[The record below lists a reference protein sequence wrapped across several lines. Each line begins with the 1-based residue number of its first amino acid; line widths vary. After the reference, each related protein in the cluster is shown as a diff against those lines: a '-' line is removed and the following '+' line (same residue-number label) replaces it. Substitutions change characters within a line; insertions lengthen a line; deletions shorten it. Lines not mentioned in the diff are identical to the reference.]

1 MSQIKVGTEVSLFQI
16 LKTKVLWMGKVRK
29 EFQHSEI
36 EKGNIVLKVEIRN
49 RHSNKHRNKT

>member
-1 MSQIKVGTEVSLFQI
+1 MPQIKVRTEVSLFQI
-16 LKTKVLWMGKVRK
+16 LKTKVLRMGKIRK

-49 RHSNKHRNKT
+49 RHSK